1 MSGKSTLQNE
11 LVGDLHA
18 ELGSLPDGAEDLPLH
33 SLSELSGAGFSGQ
46 AGKVL
51 SSLISKL
58 ISSKMPAGFNQNAI
72 RDHLQTYWGLG
83 SNRQTAVLSY
93 AATAPPNARLPS
105 AEAAQEFINS
115 IAIRYG
121 KLAQLS
127 LMPASQGSNSTTLQ
141 ANVAADPESV
151 RIAAQAQRRFLQDQY
166 DVLRNHLH
174 ADNVSTDQET
184 LGSEASLK
192 GLEEQ
197 IENWYQEFGE
207 EFLAGAEGK
216 FDPLKA
222 RTYDSHWNWARTD
235 LINLLYDLQSDRLSL
250 NSAETLQR
258 VELLLQKWNS
268 SCREIAGRYCC
279 GQDEWSSESRGFW
292 QMLQSQSANIAA
304 QPPRF
309 KFIWTGTAPKC
320 TIKNSGEIECIEI
333 PRTLEHSPTEYRLMI
348 EGGLTRPG
356 ATYRSPFVRL
366 CREREKSWTMDEDAT
381 AILMDRL
388 SFGVHTGFTFS
399 GKTVLVT
406 GAGPQSIG
414 AEIVRYLLSSGAQV
428 ILTTSRSVSQ
438 SANFFNSMYKKYGAR
453 GSRLTILQFNQGSKA
468 DCEALIDHI
477 YSSESELDTDIDF
490 IIPFAAL
497 PESGRQIDGLDGKS
511 ELAHRAMLVNI
522 LRLLGH
528 VKQHKHERGFNTRPT
543 NVVVPLSPNHGIFG
557 GDGLYSESKIGLE
570 TLFNRWRSE
579 SWSNYLTICGAVIGW
594 TRGTGLMEQND
605 IVAEIIESHNIL
617 TFSQAEMAYNIL
629 ALMTSEVAGLS
640 EDSPLYADLSGGLQ
654 FVDGLKTILTSARES
669 IMKDS
674 KIRKALIAENSRH
687 QAVLKA
693 PTAAVDPPSPRRQRA
708 RIELDFPRLKSHD
721 NTKANIPEL
730 QGMVDLSR
738 TVVVVGFSDLSPW
751 GNSRTRWDIEH
762 AGSLSLEKWIEMA
775 WIMGLVQHRTCDVDG
790 KLYSGWFDVK
800 DNRPVADDEFESS
813 YSEEILS
820 HSGIRLIEP
829 EGLGGYDPER
839 KEFLQEIV
847 VDRDLPSFETSKD
860 NAEAFKL
867 RHGDNAVVSP
877 IAGSEDYRVTIKKGS
892 HFLVPK
898 AVPFDRTV
906 AGQLP
911 RGWDPAKYGIPAD
924 IVSQVDPITLYALC
938 CTCEAIWSAGIE
950 DPFELY
956 KHIHVSE
963 LANCIGTGVGGLLS
977 MRGVYRDRY
986 LERPVQHDILQESYL
1001 NAIGAWTN
1009 MLLLASAGP
1018 IKSPVGTCATAVE
1031 SLDIGCEAI
1040 RSGKAKVAFV
1050 GGSDDFQEEMSYEFA
1065 NMKATASAVE
1075 HLKAGRLPSEMSR
1088 PTTSSRQGFVESAGA
1103 GVQMIVNA
1111 ELALKLGL
1119 PIYAVIAHTQMAGD
1133 GIGRS
1138 VPAPGQGVLTAAR
1151 ESSNASNSPLLD
1163 FEFRKMQLSS
1173 IMSDA
1178 EGLRQKKLAMAPS
1191 TKQMIETIN
1200 QSSDLQ
1206 IRELQNMW
1214 SNDIRVQNP
1223 DISPI
1228 KAALATWSLT
1238 IDDIGVVSLHGT
1250 STKANDKNESMVIN
1264 TQMTHL
1270 GRSRGN
1276 PALAICQ
1283 KYLTGHPKGA
1293 AGAWMLN
1300 GCLQVLKSGL
1310 VPGNRNADN
1319 VDRNLQQFEHLV
1331 YPAETVR
1338 TSGVKAVML
1347 TSFGFG
1353 QKGGLVIAVA
1363 PQYIFASVSRAR
1375 YEDYRIRALARQQ
1388 RANVGFMKGLMNN
1401 QIFKAKTES
1410 PWHDVGEGA
1419 VFLNPEAR
1427 VTANEKGDLTFSAE
1441 CFPSPQDDVSKIPK
1455 VKNTTPSQPLVRSKT
1470 AHTQG
1475 DSTLAALC
1483 DSSQAWLDGM
1493 TLGSNP
1499 ETTVGVDI
1507 ESLDNVPTSNSVF
1520 IERNFTVDEQDYCN
1534 STPDPTASFA
1544 GRWAAKE
1551 AVFKSLQVPSL
1562 GPGQAMNEI
1571 EIQSRGGVPK
1581 VKLHGRAQGAA
1592 EQARV
1597 QNVSVSL
1604 THSNNAV
1611 MAVALARRYS

>member
-1 MSGKSTLQNE
+1 MLGKSTLQNE
-11 LVGDLHA
+11 LVGDLHV
-18 ELGSLPDGAEDLPLH
+18 ELGILPDGAEDLPLQ
-33 SLSELSGAGFSGQ
+33 SLGALSGASFSGQ
-46 AGKVL
+46 TGKVL

-58 ISSKMPAGFNQNAI
+58 VSSKMPAGFNQNAI
-72 RDHLQTYWGLG
+72 RDHLRTYWGLG
-83 SNRQTAVLSY
+83 PNRQTAILSY
-93 AATAPPNARLPS
+93 AATAPPNARLS
-105 AEAAQEFINS
+105 SIEAAQDFINNT
-115 IAIRYG
+115 AVRYG
-121 KLAQLS
+121 KFAQLS
-127 LMPASQGSNSTTLQ
+127 LAPVSRDSNSTTSP
-141 ANVAADPESV
+141 NVVGPDPESI

-166 DVLRNHLH
+166 DVLRNHLQV
-174 ADNVSTDQET
+174 DSVSTEQET

-192 GLEEQ
+192 RLEEQ
-197 IENWYQEFGE
+197 VETWYHEFGE

-216 FDPLKA
+216 FDPDKA
-222 RTYDSHWNWARTD
+222 RAYDSYWNWARSD
-235 LINLLYDLQSDRLSL
+235 LINLFYDVQSNRLSPTSHEA
-250 NSAETLQR
+250 NQR
-258 VELLLQKWNS
+258 VELLLQKWDP
-268 SCREIAGRYCC
+268 SCGEIVGQYVL
-279 GQDEWSSESRGFW
+279 GQDACSSESKPFW
-292 QMLQSQSANIAA
+292 QMLQSRSVEAAA
-304 QPPRF
+304 QPPSYRF
-309 KFIWTGTAPKC
+309 VWEGTAPRC
-320 TIKNSGEIECIEI
+320 VIKENGDIECFEV
-333 PRTLEHSPTEYRLMI
+333 PRSQVHTPKEYRQMI
-348 EGGLTRPG
+348 ESGLTSPE

-366 CREREKSWTMDEDAT
+366 CRQIENQWTEDEDAT
-381 AILMDRL
+381 AKFMDRL
-388 SFGVHTGFTFS
+388 SFGARTGFTFN

-414 AEIVRYLLSSGAQV
+414 AEIVRYLLTSGARV

-438 SANFFNSMYKKYGAR
+438 AAKFFNSLYKQYGAR
-453 GSRLTILQFNQGSKA
+453 GSKLTVLQFNQGSKS
-468 DCEALIDHI
+468 DCEALVDHI
-477 YSSESELDTDIDF
+477 YRSESEFDTDIDF

-522 LRLLGH
+522 LRLLGY
-528 VKQHKHERGFNTRPT
+528 VKQYKHDRGFNTRPT
-543 NVVVPLSPNHGIFG
+543 NVIVPLSPNHGIFG

-579 SWSNYLTICGAVIGW
+579 SWSDYLTICGAVIGW
-594 TRGTGLMEQND
+594 TRGTAIMEQND
-605 IVAEIIESHNIL
+605 TVAEAIESHNIL

-629 ALMTSEVAGLS
+629 ALMTPEVAVLC
-640 EDSPLYADLSGGLQ
+640 EDAPLYADLSGGLLI
-654 FVDGLKTILTSARES
+654 VDGLKDILTSARKSILKES
-669 IMKDS
+669 T
-674 KIRKALIAENSRH
+674 IRKALIAEDVRH
-687 QAVLKA
+687 QTVLKA
-693 PTAAVDPPSPRRQRA
+693 TPAIVDSRAARRQRA
-708 RIELDFPRLKSHD
+708 RIELDYPRLKSHHD
-721 NTKANIPEL
+721 TKTNLPDL
-730 QGMVDLSR
+730 QGMPDLSR

-751 GNSRTRWDIEH
+751 GNSRTRWDMEH
-762 AGSLSLEKWIEMA
+762 LGSLSLEKWIEMA

-790 KLYSGWFDVK
+790 KPYSGWFDVK
-800 DNRPVADDEFESS
+800 NNHPIADDEFESR
-813 YSEEILS
+813 YSEEILT

-867 RHGDNAVVSP
+867 RHGEKAVVSL

-911 RGWDPAKYGIPAD
+911 RGWDPSKYGIPGD

-938 CTCEAIWSAGIE
+938 CTCEALWSAGIE

-956 KHIHVSE
+956 RHIHVSE

-1009 MLLLASAGP
+1009 MLLLASTGP

-1040 RSGKAKVAFV
+1040 RSGRAKVAFV

-1103 GVQMIVNA
+1103 GVQMIMNA
-1111 ELALKLGL
+1111 ELALKMGL
-1119 PIYAVIAHTQMAGD
+1119 PVYAIITHTQMAGD

-1151 ESSNASNSPLLD
+1151 ESPDASSSPLLD
-1163 FEFRKMQLSS
+1163 LDSRRAQLFS
-1173 IMSDA
+1173 IISDT
-1178 EGLRQKKLAMAPS
+1178 ESLRQQRLAMQPS
-1191 TKQMIETIN
+1191 SKETAEAIN
-1200 QSSDLQ
+1200 QASDLQ
-1206 IRELQNMW
+1206 IREVKNVW
-1214 SNDIRVQNP
+1214 TNDIRIQNP

-1228 KAALATWSLT
+1228 KASLATWGLT
-1238 IDDIGVVSLHGT
+1238 VDDIGVVSLHGT

-1264 TQMTHL
+1264 KQMTHL
-1270 GRSRGN
+1270 GRSKGN
-1276 PALAICQ
+1276 PALAISQ

-1300 GCLQVLKSGL
+1300 GCLQVLQSGS

-1319 VDRNLQQFEHLV
+1319 IDKNLRQFDHLI

-1338 TSGVKAVML
+1338 TSGIKAFML

-1353 QKGGLVIAVA
+1353 QKGGLVVAVA
-1363 PQYIFASVSRAR
+1363 PQYLFASVSEAT
-1375 YEDYRIRALARQQ
+1375 YEDYRQRTLARQQ
-1388 RANVGFMKGLMNN
+1388 HANIGFMKGLMSN

-1410 PWHDVGEGA
+1410 PWHDIGEGA

-1427 VTANEKGDLTFSAE
+1427 VTANTKGDLTFNAE
-1441 CFPSPQDDVSKIPK
+1441 RFRPS
-1455 VKNTTPSQPLVRSKT
+1455 KNFAAEKLQYEITAPLPPLVQPEPIQ
-1470 AHTQG
+1470 AQA
-1475 DSTLAALC
+1475 DPTLATFC
-1483 DSSQAWLDGM
+1483 ESGQAWLDGM

-1499 ETTVGVDI
+1499 QTTVGVDV
-1507 ESLDNVPTSNSVF
+1507 ENLDSVPTSNRTF
-1520 IERNFTVDEQDYCN
+1520 IERNFTDSERDYCN
-1534 STPDPTASFA
+1534 SAADPTASFA

-1551 AVFKSLQVPSL
+1551 AVFKSLHTPSL
-1562 GPGQAMNEI
+1562 GAGQAMNEI
-1571 EIQSRGGVPK
+1571 EIQSKGGVPK
-1581 VKLHGRAQGAA
+1581 IKVRISSSNYHSDY
-1592 EQARV
+1592 
-1597 QNVSVSL
+1597 QNYKHQLICDSA
-1604 THSNNAV
+1604 TW
-1611 MAVALARRYS
+1611 